1 VRIERMNEG
10 LKRYGSLWVIL
21 FFYIAGVFI
30 KQPWKGDTL
39 EQKAIYWDVISYYAY
54 LPAAIIHGDLSLGFL
69 KNPVKDSNF
78 VNLYWPTRLENGK
91 EIIKTTMG
99 WAILNTPAFLIGH
112 LSAKL
117 FDYSQDGFSA
127 PYQAAIAFNN
137 VLFCLLG
144 FFYLFRLLSRFFAA
158 NTVHLT
164 MISIALGTNIFYYTS
179 FTNPISHCYE
189 FALILMFLW
198 YSLRW
203 FETPQP
209 KILYLMGFLLGLI
222 VLIRPL
228 NLIVVIIPSLFQVD
242 QQNFVIR
249 QWLLVKKHFLQILIA
264 GVCMFLVILPQLI
277 YWKLN
282 SGNWV
287 FNSYVGEQF
296 FWSRPML
303 TEFLFSYRKGWL
315 LYTPMMALMLF
326 GFVIQKKTLNQI
338 LPQILILLLV
348 MIWVNSC
355 WWCWWF
361 GGTFGCR
368 VLVDFYGL
376 FAFPLAVVIEY
387 CLSRHFMSRLTF
399 TIFLAFII
407 FVNLFQTRQKL
418 EGQIHW
424 DSMTKDAYWQVFLKR
439 RFPENY
445 DSLLKTPDYEAAKNG
460 KVVR

>member
-1 VRIERMNEG
+1 
-10 LKRYGSLWVIL
+10 
-21 FFYIAGVFI
+21 
-30 KQPWKGDTL
+30 
-39 EQKAIYWDVISYYAY
+39 
-54 LPAAIIHGDLSLGFL
+54 
-69 KNPVKDSNF
+69 
-78 VNLYWPTRLENGK
+78 
-91 EIIKTTMG
+91 
-99 WAILNTPAFLIGH
+99 
-112 LSAKL
+112 
-117 FDYSQDGFSA
+117 
-127 PYQAAIAFNN
+127 
-137 VLFCLLG
+137 
-144 FFYLFRLLSRFFAA
+144 
-158 NTVHLT
+158 
-164 MISIALGTNIFYYTS
+164 
-179 FTNPISHCYE
+179 
-189 FALILMFLW
+189 
-198 YSLRW
+198 
-203 FETPQP
+203 
-209 KILYLMGFLLGLI
+209 
-222 VLIRPL
+222 
-228 NLIVVIIPSLFQVD
+228 
-242 QQNFVIR
+242 
-249 QWLLVKKHFLQILIA
+249 
-264 GVCMFLVILPQLI
+264 
-277 YWKLN
+277 
-282 SGNWV
+282 
-287 FNSYVGEQF
+287 
-296 FWSRPML
+296 ML

>member
-1 VRIERMNEG
+1 M
-10 LKRYGSLWVIL
+10 
-21 FFYIAGVFI
+21 
-30 KQPWKGDTL
+30 
-39 EQKAIYWDVISYYAY
+39 
-54 LPAAIIHGDLSLGFL
+54 
-69 KNPVKDSNF
+69 
-78 VNLYWPTRLENGK
+78 
-91 EIIKTTMG
+91 
-99 WAILNTPAFLIGH
+99 
-112 LSAKL
+112 
-117 FDYSQDGFSA
+117 
-127 PYQAAIAFNN
+127 
-137 VLFCLLG
+137 LG